1 LAETA
6 ELAYV
11 GRSDNGEWGL
21 ALSSAAQGSLIDIV
35 GSSFFPL
42 YKVIGPMIFFLSLML
57 LVWGAFRLM
66 ITILIRVIVIVR
78 YRGCGLWVLTA
89 VWGTLFQLAVSPFS
103 WVDAAMGEVGER
115 VGQMMETEAEREPEK
130 EKPRRKALSI
140 EDLRRKYSW
149 WPSSNNG
156 GGEPMALIDM
166 GATGAEGSPRC
177 AIKSTNL

>member
-1 LAETA
+1 
-6 ELAYV
+6 
-11 GRSDNGEWGL
+11 
-21 ALSSAAQGSLIDIV
+21 
-35 GSSFFPL
+35 
-42 YKVIGPMIFFLSLML
+42 MIFFLSLML

-115 VGQMMETEAEREPEK
+115 VGQMMETEADREPESERPK
-130 EKPRRKALSI
+130 RKALSM

-149 WPSSNNG
+149 WPSSSGNSA
-156 GGEPMALIDM
+156 EPLALIDVE
-166 GATGAEGSPRC
+166 AAGSEEAPRC
-177 AIKSTNL
+177 VIKSTNL

>member
-1 LAETA
+1 M
-6 ELAYV
+6 
-11 GRSDNGEWGL
+11 GRSESGEWGV

-89 VWGTLFQLAVSPFS
+89 VWGTLFQLAVSPFT
-103 WVDAAMGEVGER
+103 WMDAAMGEVGER
-115 VGQMMETEAEREPEK
+115 VGQMMENKADREPEK
-130 EKPRRKALSI
+130 ERPQKQAISM

-149 WPSSNNG
+149 WPSGSSS
-156 GGEPMALIDM
+156 GEPVTLIDM
-166 GATGAEGSPRC
+166 GAPGVEEGASRSI
-177 AIKSTNL
+177 IKSTNL